1 MQLQYHIKYLY
12 GHLYA
17 VSTSFEVNGVRKEV
31 LTRVTCK
38 SETLPEIVKRTRG
51 ALGNA
56 FFAARKRDADL
67 PQNNRYVW
75 DCDISDLQPSL
86 AKGNIGLTKTV
97 PQQTVPTDKKRVL
110 EVKKVNGVW
119 TIVKHDSELLTW
131 SEACELLKQR
141 I

>member
-17 VSTSFEVNGVRKEV
+17 VSASFEVNGVRKEV
-31 LTRVTCK
+31 LTRVTCNAT
-38 SETLPEIVKRTRG
+38 TLPELVKRTRG
-51 ALGNA
+51 ALANA
-56 FFAARKRDADL
+56 FFVARKRDADL
-67 PQNNRYVW
+67 PQNNRYEW
-75 DCDISDLQPSL
+75 DCDTSDLQPSL
-86 AKGNIGLTKTV
+86 KKDSFCLTKSV
-97 PQQTVPTDKKRVL
+97 PQQNDTGSKRRVL

>member
-38 SETLPEIVKRTRG
+38 ATTLPEIVKRTRG

-67 PQNNRYVW
+67 PQNNRYEW
-75 DCDISDLQPSL
+75 DCDTSDLQPSFKKDNFCL
-86 AKGNIGLTKTV
+86 AKPV
-97 PQQTVPTDKKRVL
+97 PQQNDTGSKKRVL